1 MWRCNNELRARAEKL
16 HNRSKRDGKHY
27 IGMPYYV
34 NHFCM
39 SNVNFSVLLTS
50 DRGGDSVSDYC
61 FSCYAFNLIAEFW
74 KQIPLNEPYR
84 VILADVRD
92 KLYNTR
98 ERAHQLLS
106 TGDSDIPS
114 ESTFTHVY
122 QVCF

>member
-1 MWRCNNELRARAEKL
+1 ML
-16 HNRSKRDGKHY
+16 
-27 IGMPYYV
+27 
-34 NHFCM
+34 F
-39 SNVNFSVLLTS
+39 LL
-50 DRGGDSVSDYC
+50 C
-61 FSCYAFNLIAEFW
+61 LNLFTDFW

-106 TGDSDIPS
+106 IGASDIPS
-114 ESTFTHVY
+114 EATLTHVD